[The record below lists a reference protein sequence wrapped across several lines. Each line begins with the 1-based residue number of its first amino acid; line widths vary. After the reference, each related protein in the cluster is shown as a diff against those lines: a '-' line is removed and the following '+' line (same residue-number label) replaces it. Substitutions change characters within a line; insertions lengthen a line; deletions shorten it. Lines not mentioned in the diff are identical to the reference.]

1 MRISPEEVQRIA
13 ALARVQLEPA
23 ALEQHACQLERILE
37 HMEVLN
43 QVKLAD
49 DVAIVHPHP
58 TSLRPDV
65 AVCSTPVALLTG
77 QPALTQ
83 DAWFRVPRVIE
94 S

>member
-43 QVKLAD
+43 QVKLTE
-49 DVAIVHPHP
+49 DVAIPHP
-58 TSLRPDV
+58 RPTPLRPDV
-65 AVCSTPVALLTG
+65 ALTSATAALLTDAS
-77 QPALTQ
+77 ALTEER
-83 DAWFRVPRVIE
+83 WFRVPRVIE